1 MVSVSS
7 SVIFPCTI
15 KYRRRFLLA
24 LAYPGSSRKRDV
36 TRLCVCVCV
45 CDFEFLSDCLV
56 LAATVVKHFY
66 EKSKVLVE
74 GELLHLECR
83 TWGFP
88 PPQIRWTRQSRSG
101 DNAVEIVTGERVSL
115 DVFENV
121 GNASLKIADVSVED
135 YGTYTCVAQ
144 NGIGNMSDSEA
155 ILIRVKGIV

>member
-1 MVSVSS
+1 M
-7 SVIFPCTI
+7 
-15 KYRRRFLLA
+15 
-24 LAYPGSSRKRDV
+24 
-36 TRLCVCVCV
+36 

-88 PPQIRWTRQSRSG
+88 PPQIRWTRLSRSR

-155 ILIRVKGIV
+155 ILIRVKGMITLIHCLFLQAVMLNFINLFMSYSFKDLSIKYVHTDGGRKG